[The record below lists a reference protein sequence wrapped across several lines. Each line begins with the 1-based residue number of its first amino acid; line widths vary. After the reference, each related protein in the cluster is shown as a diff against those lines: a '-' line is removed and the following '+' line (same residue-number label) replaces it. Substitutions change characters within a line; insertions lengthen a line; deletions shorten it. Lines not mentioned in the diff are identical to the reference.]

1 MDWGI
6 REIGGLVLNL
16 LGSVSPVAA
25 LIGLV
30 VLLNRRDRRQARLL
44 SSAAR
49 QFSGEVLRS
58 DIVIDARC
66 ALLTKRAEVR
76 VDIAH
81 DGGEVW
87 PAIERL
93 RQTLPPMVALAVRGA
108 ARPDPTG
115 NVRGGATSA
124 GVRAGLALPMR
135 VADRE
140 VRVKPEVAVG
150 HVSQSR
156 V

>member
-1 MDWGI
+1 
-6 REIGGLVLNL
+6 
-16 LGSVSPVAA
+16 VAA

-66 ALLTKRAEVR
+66 ALLTKWAEVR

-108 ARPDPTG
+108 ARPDPKG

-124 GVRAGLALPMR
+124 GVRAELALPMR

>member
-1 MDWGI
+1 MDWEI
-6 REIGGLVLNL
+6 REIGGLVLDL
-16 LGSVSPVAA
+16 LGSVSLVAA
-25 LIGLV
+25 LIGLL

-44 SSAAR
+44 SFVAR

-76 VDIAH
+76 VDIAD

-93 RQTLPPMVALAVRGA
+93 RQTLPPMIALAVRGA
-108 ARPDPTG
+108 ARPGPKG
-115 NVRGGATSA
+115 NARGGATSA
-124 GVRAGLALPMR
+124 GVRAGSGPSDAR
-135 VADRE
+135 R
-140 VRVKPEVAVG
+140 
-150 HVSQSR
+150 
-156 V
+156 